1 MVNVADHQWDPPL
14 DGRVGP
20 DRASLSGA
28 GQINTEGTEMEE
40 ILNYIG
46 GAWKRGGSGRTVP
59 NTNPA
64 HADRTLNVAQASTAE
79 DAAAAIDAAERA
91 GRDWREVPA
100 PERGKIVGR
109 AAQIVERRR
118 TEIARALTQEEG
130 KILAEALAEVD
141 RGLGNMYF
149 AASEGTRLHG
159 QTIPSA
165 QRNVLI
171 YTQRVPLGVVG
182 IITPWNFPFC
192 IPAWKI
198 APALVA
204 GNSVVF
210 KPASLVPWCAQL
222 LVQAFEEAGLPG
234 GVLNMVTGP
243 GGTVGNVLVD
253 DPRVKAISFT
263 GSNAVGSRLYA
274 QAARRMCR
282 VQLELGGKNPVVVL
296 EDADLEKAAAD
307 VTVGAFGSSG
317 QRCTATSRAIV
328 VEPIL
333 TRFTEMV
340 ADRAEQVVTG
350 DGLEDGVTMGPIVD
364 RTQQETV
371 LGYIGRGQEEGATL
385 LIDGSAPSKPALRE
399 GHFVEPTIFVD
410 VDPGMAIAQEEI
422 FGPVLSIIP
431 ARDFDQA
438 MERAN
443 DVRYGL
449 SSSIYTRDLGR
460 ALSYARTS
468 EAGMLHV
475 NIPTLGG
482 EAQVPFGGTKASGL
496 GVHEC
501 GEAAFDFFTE
511 ERIVYVGG

>member
-1 MVNVADHQWDPPL
+1 MD
-14 DGRVGP
+14 
-20 DRASLSGA
+20 
-28 GQINTEGTEMEE
+28 E

-46 GAWKRGGSGRTVP
+46 GEWRRSVSGETQP

-64 HADRTLNVAQASTAE
+64 RVSETLNVAQVSTAE
-79 DAAAAIDAAERA
+79 DALAAVDAAEA
-91 GRDWREVPA
+91 ALRDWREVPS
-100 PERGKIVGR
+100 PERGKIVQKAATIIEGR
-109 AAQIVERRR
+109 KE
-118 TEIARALTQEEG
+118 EIARALTREEG
-130 KILAEALAEVD
+130 KILPEALAEMD
-141 RGLGNMYF
+141 RGLANMYF
-149 AASEGTRLHG
+149 AAGEGTRMHG
-159 QTIPSA
+159 QTIPST

-204 GNSVVF
+204 GNTVVF

-234 GVLNMVTGP
+234 GVLNLVVGP
-243 GGTVGNVLVD
+243 GSSVGNVLVD
-253 DPRVKAISFT
+253 DERIKAISFT
-263 GSNAVGSRLYA
+263 GSNAVGNRLYA
-274 QAARRMCR
+274 QAARRLCR
-282 VQLELGGKNPVVVL
+282 VQLELGGKNAVVVL
-296 EDADLEKAAAD
+296 DDADLDRAAND
-307 VTVGAFGSSG
+307 VAVGAFGSSG
-317 QRCTATSRAIV
+317 QRCTATSRAV
-328 VEPIL
+328 VVQPIL
-333 TRFTEMV
+333 DQFTEMV

-350 DGLEDGVTMGPIVD
+350 DGLESGVTMGPIVD
-364 RTQQETV
+364 STQRSTV
-371 LGYIGRGQEEGATL
+371 LDYIKKGHEEGATL
-385 LIDGSAPSKPALRE
+385 LLDGSAPSKPSLRD
-399 GHFVEPTIFVD
+399 GHFVEPTIFVN
-410 VDPGMAIAQEEI
+410 VDPSATIAQEEI

-431 ARDFDQA
+431 ARDSA
-438 MERAN
+438 EAIERSN

-460 ALSYARTS
+460 ALEYARKS

-496 GVHEC
+496 GQHEC

-511 ERIVYVGG
+511 ERIVYVSP